1 MEWLA
6 ALFIVTG
13 AWVWFWA
20 AVCFVLVLGFSEN
33 DKNFWAFVS
42 VGAFLALM
50 HHSEVF
56 SIFADPLTV
65 AMWAGAYFFA
75 GAGWSIVKW
84 FLFTNKEGEKF
95 GALKLQYLAKV
106 NKANNLDTQL
116 EVDIKTKIPD
126 ELIVN
131 FNKFLL
137 EKYYRYRHQNPDYDE
152 RTLEGVIPSAMQ
164 NKEKIVTWILWWP
177 TSAFWTILNDPLV
190 RLANWIYSK
199 FQGLYKKIA
208 YRAFAKYGV

>member
-6 ALFIVTG
+6 AFFVVTG

-20 AVCFVLVLGFSEN
+20 TVCFVLVLAFSEN

-42 VGAFLALM
+42 VAGFIALM

-56 SIFADPLTV
+56 SIFADPFTV
-65 AMWAGAYFFA
+65 AMWAGAYFVA
-75 GAGWSIVKW
+75 GATWSVIKW
-84 FLFTNKEGEKF
+84 FSFVNKEADKF
-95 GALKLQYLAKV
+95 GELKLQYINKV
-106 NKANNLDTQL
+106 NKANDLENQL
-116 EVDIKTKIPD
+116 EANIKTKIPE

-131 FNKFLL
+131 FNRFLADN
-137 EKYYRYRHQNPDYDE
+137 YHRYRMNPDYDE
-152 RTLEGVIPSAMQ
+152 RTLAGIIPSAMQ
-164 NKEKIVTWILWWP
+164 NKEKIVAWILWWP

-190 RLANWIYSK
+190 RFANWIYSK

-208 YRAFAKYGV
+208 HRAFAKFGV